1 MKKLL
6 IIFLLISCKPNAQT
20 DLSTLDHMA
29 WSQDLEFLVSKIN
42 NRFAGFTPALKE
54 KFNSETNKI
63 RAELPHLSTCLL
75 YTSRSR
81 VYFPGVFPYNQ
92 YRISEGIVCQQAR
105 YAG

>member
-42 NRFAGFTPALKE
+42 NRFAGFTPALTE

-63 RAELPHLSTCLL
+63 RAELPHLSTAQKIMSFAKLL
-75 YTSRSR
+75 AALGDGPVSYTHLI
-81 VYFPGVFPYNQ
+81 PYK
-92 YRISEGIVCQQAR
+92 
-105 YAG
+105 